1 MDGQRL
7 GMNSEDVDDEGGGWR
22 RFWKMNQGRSRKIDD
37 GGRRGSLEVVEGVPS
52 SGWTSEAMARKGED
66 VQTKEPVRRGFQ
78 MFCS

>member
-1 MDGQRL
+1 MDGRRS
-7 GMNSEDVDDEGGGWR
+7 GMNSEDVDDEGSGWR
-22 RFWKMNQGRSRKIDD
+22 RFWKMNQGRSRKTDEE
-37 GGRRGSLEVVEGVPS
+37 GGRGSLEVVEGVPS